1 MPEQDAYFL
10 LYIDFHFILNYY
22 ILKPLKYTDDAIMSG
37 YNSRSKL
44 KRQIR
49 ISSMIR
55 TFSSNPLSFSQ
66 RFMKKKRERGG
77 LMRNGMRVFIRF
89 KMTTSTG

>member
-49 ISSMIR
+49 IFFHDKDLFFKPIELFTKIHEKEER
-55 TFSSNPLSFSQ
+55 KRRAHEKRNACIYTF
-66 RFMKKKRERGG
+66 
-77 LMRNGMRVFIRF
+77 
-89 KMTTSTG
+89 

>member
-1 MPEQDAYFL
+1 
-10 LYIDFHFILNYY
+10 
-22 ILKPLKYTDDAIMSG
+22 
-37 YNSRSKL
+37 
-44 KRQIR
+44 
-49 ISSMIR
+49 MIR

-66 RFMKKKRERGG
+66 RFMKKKKERGG